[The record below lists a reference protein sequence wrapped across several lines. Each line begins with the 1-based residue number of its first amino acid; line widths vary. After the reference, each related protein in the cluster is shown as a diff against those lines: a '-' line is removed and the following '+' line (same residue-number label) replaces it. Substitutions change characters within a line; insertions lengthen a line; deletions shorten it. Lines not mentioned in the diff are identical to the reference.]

1 MNCRHCATPLSNKI
15 LDLGYSPPS
24 NAYRSAADSQLPEVT
39 YPLRIHVCTNCWLVQ
54 TEDYATADSLF
65 TADYAYFSSTSSIW
79 LAHAKTYCEQMQR
92 QFALGKQSF
101 VVEIASN
108 DGYLLKNFVSAG
120 IPCLGIEP
128 TASTAEA
135 ARRAGVESLEVF
147 FGVKTAAELVI
158 QGKQADL
165 LLGNN
170 VYAHVPDINDFT
182 EGLALLLKPEG
193 VITLEFPHVLNLLS
207 LNQFDT
213 VYHEHYSYLS
223 LTAVK
228 RIFEQF
234 GLRIWHVECLATHG
248 GSLRIYGCHSGASK
262 YVTQSSVPDILG
274 QEERAGLLGVAGY
287 QRLQA
292 GADAVKH
299 ETLSFL
305 LDQHRQGKRIAAY
318 GAAAKGNTLMNYAG
332 IRADLVEF
340 VSDAAVSKQGKR
352 MPGSQ
357 LPILPPKAIAER
369 RPDLVWILPW
379 NIADEVAEQQSVIRS
394 WGGQFVTSLPKLRVF

>member
-24 NAYRSAADSQLPEVT
+24 NAYRSEADSQLPEVT

-79 LAHAKTYCEQMQR
+79 LAHAKAYCEQMQR
-92 QFALGKQSF
+92 QFALGTQSF

-147 FGVKTAAELVI
+147 FGVKTAVELVG

-193 VITLEFPHVLNLLS
+193 VITLEFPHLLNLLL

-223 LTAVK
+223 LTAVR
-228 RIFEQF
+228 RIFEQY

-248 GSLRIYGCHSGASK
+248 GSLRIYGCHSGACK
-262 YVTQSSVPDILG
+262 HVTQSSVADILG

-299 ETLSFL
+299 ETLRFL

-357 LPILPPKAIAER
+357 LHILSPDAIAER

-379 NIADEVAEQQSVIRS
+379 NIADEVAEQQSAIRS
-394 WGGQFVTSLPKLRVF
+394 WGGQFFTSLPALRVF